1 MGRGFGVLVVEDE
14 PAMREVLRM
23 RMEQWG
29 FRVILAATAKEALEG
44 VTQGAPD
51 FVLCDVVL
59 PDGSGLDLLPQL
71 RGEAPGR
78 PVIMIT
84 AHGTIDTAVE
94 ALKRGARDFLT
105 KPLDY
110 PKLKAV
116 LDEIVADAEHREA
129 KHHLEDA
136 LARGPGL
143 GSLVGESRAM
153 KDLYGTIEVL
163 AKIDAAALITGESG
177 TGKELVARAIHDL
190 GPRAGGPFIA
200 VNASAIPEGLVE
212 SELFGHER
220 GAFTGAVAARAGCF
234 EMADR
239 GTLFLD
245 EVAEMPV
252 SLQPKILR
260 TLETGQVR
268 RIGASQEV
276 SFSVRVLAATNRVP
290 EEAVQEGRLRADL
303 YYRLNVFT
311 ITLPPLRE
319 RTEDLPL
326 LAQHFVGQFN
336 QRHGTSVEGLGRAA
350 LELVRGYG
358 WPGNVRE
365 LRNVIERAVIL
376 AGSGWIEAAHLPPYL
391 RKPSSGAGL
400 HLRPGVTLAEAERLV
415 IQETLKAAGGNKT
428 EAARRLGVDVKT
440 LRKRL
445 RIGEEDAE
453 E

>member
-44 VTQGAPD
+44 VAQGAPD
-51 FVLCDVVL
+51 LVLCDIVL

-71 RGEAPGR
+71 RGEAGR

-94 ALKRGARDFLT
+94 ALKHGARDFLT

-153 KDLYGTIEVL
+153 KDLYRTIEVL

-268 RIGASQEV
+268 RIGSSQEV

-319 RTEDLPL
+319 RIEDLPL

-336 QRHGTSVEGLGRAA
+336 HRHGTSVEGLGRVA

-391 RKPSSGAGL
+391 RKPILGVGL
-400 HLRPGVTLAEAERLV
+400 HLRPGVTLVEAERLV
-415 IQETLKAAGGNKT
+415 ILETLKSVGGNKS

-445 RIGEEDAE
+445 RLGEEDLE